1 MISFVQGKLVS
12 ATDKFVILN
21 INGLGLRIFC
31 SANLCQKIS
40 LADPNQQIQLFTFL
54 SIKETQWDLF
64 GFETQAEL
72 DAFELLI
79 SISGIG
85 PKTALNILSVA
96 SVEEIEEAIIL
107 EDASILSKISGISKK
122 NAQKIIVELKN
133 KVKKISHQGGQKS
146 NLAGEIEVIDALTEL
161 GYKLNE
167 IRPILNSLKDKKLS
181 VEETIRQSL
190 KMLGTN
196 NQY

>member
-1 MISFVQGKLVS
+1 MISFIQGKLVTAS
-12 ATDKFVILN
+12 DNFVILN
-21 INGLGLRIFC
+21 VNGLGLKVFC
-31 SANLCQKIS
+31 SPKLIPRLIATAETEKDIT
-40 LADPNQQIQLFTFL
+40 IFTFL
-54 SIKETQWDLF
+54 SIKETRWDLF
-64 GFETQAEL
+64 GFETKAEL

-133 KVKKISHQGGQKS
+133 KVKKISHQSNQKS
-146 NLAGEIEVIDALTEL
+146 TLAGEIEVIDALTEL

-167 IRPILNSLKDKKLS
+167 IRPALNSFKSKNLS
-181 VEETIRQSL
+181 IEETIRQIL
-190 KMLGTN
+190 KILGN
-196 NQY
+196 K

>member
-1 MISFVQGKLVS
+1 MISFIQGKLVTAS
-12 ATDKFVILN
+12 DNFVILN
-21 INGLGLRIFC
+21 VNGLGLKVFC
-31 SANLCQKIS
+31 SPKLIHRLVATAETEKDVAI
-40 LADPNQQIQLFTFL
+40 FTFL
-54 SIKETQWDLF
+54 SIKETRWDLF
-64 GFETQAEL
+64 GFETKAEL

-133 KVKKISHQGGQKS
+133 KVKKISHQSSQKS
-146 NLAGEIEVIDALTEL
+146 TLAGEIEVIDALTEL
-161 GYKLNE
+161 GYKLSE
-167 IRPILNSLKDKKLS
+167 IRPALNSFKSKNLS
-181 VEETIRQSL
+181 IEETIRQIL
-190 KMLGTN
+190 KILGN
-196 NQY
+196 K

>member
-1 MISFVQGKLVS
+1 MISFVRGKLIIV
-12 ATDKFVILN
+12 TNKFVILDV
-21 INGLGLRIFC
+21 NGLGLKIFC
-31 SANLCQKIS
+31 SANLCQKVS
-40 LADPNQQIQLFTFL
+40 LIDPNQEVQLFTFL

-64 GFETQAEL
+64 GFETNAEL

-133 KVKKISHQGGQKS
+133 KVKKISHQSEQKS

-167 IRPILNSLKDKKLS
+167 IRPILNSLKNKKLS
-181 VEETIRQSL
+181 DEETIRETL
-190 KMLGTN
+190 KILGKK
-196 NQY
+196 